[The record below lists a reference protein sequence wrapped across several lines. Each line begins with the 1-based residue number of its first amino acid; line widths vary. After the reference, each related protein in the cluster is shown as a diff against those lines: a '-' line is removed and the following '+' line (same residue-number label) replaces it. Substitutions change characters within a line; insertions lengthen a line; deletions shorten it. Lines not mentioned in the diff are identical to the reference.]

1 MSTPP
6 RADHLPLAPDGTATQ
21 EEWEGAVAAVLR
33 KSGRLTGDDPDSAA
47 WGALTRTTLDGI
59 PVLPLGTPET
69 AAELPDPGLPGQAPF
84 TRGATATRPFG
95 AWDIRARF
103 EDPDA
108 ELTAQH
114 VTEDLENGVNSLW
127 LVLGEAGIALEHLD
141 TVLEPVLLDLA
152 PVVLEAPEE
161 PVRAAS
167 EFVRHL
173 VHRGVQPAPGTNL
186 GANPIGHRDKR
197 PMAKEVVRDVA
208 DLAVR
213 EGLRAIMV
221 DGTAVHDRGGSDV
234 QELAYTI
241 AAGAEYLRLLAQAGH
256 EPDVAAGLIEFRYAA
271 TAEQFPTIAKL
282 RAARRLWARVL
293 ELSHVTPELRGQSQH
308 AVTSR
313 PMMTRYDPYTNML
326 RTTVAAFSAG
336 VGGASAI
343 TVLPFDEPLGLPES
357 FSRRIARNT
366 SSLLS
371 AESHIAE
378 VTDPAGGAH
387 AVERL
392 TEDLAQAAWELF
404 GRVEEDGGLIHD
416 LKDGSWDRAIAEV
429 VHRRREQVARRTRPI
444 TGLSEFP
451 QVAETLPQRRA
462 YPVPRQLVRHG
473 ADFEALRDQPVPT
486 PVFVA
491 TMGTVAQHTAR
502 ATFLTNLLTAGGI
515 TARTVGAT
523 TGVEDVLA
531 AYQGESVVA
540 LAGTD
545 REYAE
550 WGPDLVVALRGAGAE
565 HVVLAGRP
573 VEGLAVDDHAAM
585 GLDALA
591 FLHRT
596 RERLGVSTP
605 HDGAPTTTEV
615 DR

>member
-6 RADHLPLAPDGTATQ
+6 RADQLPLAPDGGPSQ
-21 EEWEGAVAAVLR
+21 QEWEAAVAAVLR
-33 KSGRLTGDDPDSAA
+33 KSGQLAETDPDSASWA
-47 WGALTRTTLDGI
+47 ALTTTTLDGI
-59 PVLPLGTPET
+59 PVLPLGTPQT

-84 TRGATATRPFG
+84 TRGAAATRPFG

-114 VTEDLENGVNSLW
+114 ITDDLENGVTSLW
-127 LVLGEAGIALEHLD
+127 LVLGEGGIAIEDLD

-152 PVVLEAPEE
+152 PVVLDAPEQ
-161 PVRAAS
+161 PVHAAS

-173 VHRGVQPAPGTNL
+173 VHRGLKAAPGTNL

-197 PMAKEVVRDVA
+197 PMSKEVVRDVA

-213 EGLRAIMV
+213 EGLKAIMV

-241 AAGAEYLRLLAQAGH
+241 AAGAEYLRLLAAAGH
-256 EPDVAAGLIEFRYAA
+256 DIDTAAGLIEFRYAA
-271 TAEQFPTIAKL
+271 TAEQFPTIAKF

-293 ELSHVTPELRGQSQH
+293 EISKAPVAGRGQAQH

-313 PMMTRYDPYTNML
+313 PMMTRYDAYTNML
-326 RTTVAAFSAG
+326 RTTVAAFSAA

-343 TVLPFDEPLGLPES
+343 TVLPFDEPLGLPET

-366 SSLLS
+366 SSLLA
-371 AESHIAE
+371 AESHVGAVI
-378 VTDPAGGAH
+378 DPAGGAP
-387 AVERL
+387 ALERL
-392 TEDLAQAAWELF
+392 TDDMATAAWELF
-404 GRVEEDGGLIHD
+404 RGVEERGGLIHD
-416 LKDGSWDRAIAEV
+416 LREGTWEEAIGQV
-429 VHRRREQVARRTRPI
+429 VARRREQVARRARPI

-451 QVAETLPQRRA
+451 QTAEALPQRRPYA
-462 YPVPRQLVRHG
+462 VPRQVVRNG

-486 PVFVA
+486 ALFVA

-502 ATFLTNLLTAGGI
+502 ASFLTNLLAAGGI

-523 TGVEDVLA
+523 TGVEEVLA
-531 AYQGESVVA
+531 AYRGESVVA
-540 LAGTD
+540 LAGAD
-545 REYAE
+545 RAYAQ
-550 WGPDLVVALRGAGAE
+550 WGPELVAALRAAGAK
-565 HVVLAGRP
+565 HVILAGKP
-573 VEGLAVDDHAAM
+573 VEGVAVDDHAAL

-596 RERLGVSTP
+596 REQLGVSTP
-605 HDGAPTTTEV
+605 EV
-615 DR
+615 AR

>member
-6 RADHLPLAPDGTATQ
+6 SADQLPLAPDGAPSQ
-21 EEWEGAVAAVLR
+21 AEWEAAVAGVLR
-33 KSGRLTGDDPDSAA
+33 KSGRLTADDPDAAA

-69 AAELPDPGLPGQAPF
+69 SADLPDSGFPGQAPF
-84 TRGATATRPFG
+84 TRGATVTRPFG

-108 ELTAQH
+108 GLTAQH
-114 VTEDLENGVNSLW
+114 VTEDLENGVTSLW
-127 LVLGEAGIALEHLD
+127 FVIGPAGIAIEDLD

-152 PVVLEAPEE
+152 PVVLDAPER
-161 PVRAAS
+161 PVLAAS
-167 EFVRHL
+167 ELVRHL

-197 PMAKEVVRDVA
+197 PMAREVVRDVA

-213 EGLRAIMV
+213 EGLKAIMV

-256 EPDVAAGLIEFRYAA
+256 DPSTAAGLIEFRYAA
-271 TAEQFPTIAKL
+271 TAEQFPTIAKF

-293 ELSHVTPELRGQSQH
+293 ELSHVEPALRGQSQH

-313 PMMTRYDPYTNML
+313 PMMTRYDPYVNLL

-336 VGGASAI
+336 VGGASAV

-366 SSLLS
+366 SSLLA
-371 AESHIAE
+371 AESHVAA
-378 VTDPAGGAH
+378 VTDPAGGSH

-392 TEDLAQAAWELF
+392 TEDLAVAAWELF

-416 LKDGSWDRAIAEV
+416 LRDGSWDRAITEV
-429 VHRRREQVARRTRPI
+429 VQRRREQVARRTRPL

-462 YPVPRQLVRHG
+462 YPVPREVVRHG

-486 PVFVA
+486 PAFVA

-515 TARTVGAT
+515 TAHAVGAT

-531 AYQGESVVA
+531 AYRGEAVVA

-545 REYAE
+545 AAYAE
-550 WGPDLVVALRGAGAE
+550 WGPDLVAALREAGAQ
-565 HVVLAGRP
+565 HVVLAGKP
-573 VEGLAVDDHAAM
+573 VAGVEVDDHAAV
-585 GLDALA
+585 GLDALT

-596 RERLGVSTP
+596 RERLGVESVA
-605 HDGAPTTTEV
+605 GTTTEAQQ
-615 DR
+615 

>member
-6 RADHLPLAPDGTATQ
+6 STGHLPLAPGHEATR
-21 EEWEGAVAAVLR
+21 EDWEKAVAGVLR
-33 KSGRLTGDDPDSAA
+33 KSGRLAADAPDSDI
-47 WGALTRTTLDGI
+47 WQALTGTTLDDI
-59 PVLPLGTPET
+59 AVLPLGTPE
-69 AAELPDPGLPGQAPF
+69 ADAGLPDPGLPGQAPF
-84 TRGATATRPFG
+84 TRGASATRPFG
-95 AWDIRARF
+95 AWDIRAHF

-108 ELTAQH
+108 ERTAQH
-114 VTEDLENGVNSLW
+114 VTDDLENGVTSLW
-127 LVLGEAGIALEHLD
+127 LVLGKGGIDLQDLD

-152 PVVLEAPEE
+152 PVVLDAPEE

-167 EFVRHL
+167 AFVRHL
-173 VHRGVQPAPGTNL
+173 VHRELTPAPGTNL

-208 DLAVR
+208 DLAAR

-256 EPDVAAGLIEFRYAA
+256 SPDTSAGLIEFRYAA
-271 TAEQFPTIAKL
+271 TAEQFPTIAKF
-282 RAARRLWARVL
+282 RAARQLWARVL
-293 ELSHVTPELRGQSQH
+293 ELSGVTAERRGQAQH

-326 RTTVAAFSAG
+326 RTTVAAFSAA
-336 VGGASAI
+336 VGGAGAV
-343 TVLPFDEPLGLPES
+343 TVLPFDEPLGLPED

-366 SSLLS
+366 SSLLA
-371 AESHIAE
+371 AESHVAA

-392 TEDLAQAAWELF
+392 TQDLAEAAWELF
-404 GRVEEDGGLIHD
+404 GRVEENGGLIHD

-429 VHRRREQVARRTRPI
+429 VRRRRQQVALRTRPI

-451 QVAETLPQRRA
+451 QVAETLPQRRPYA
-462 YPVPRQLVRHG
+462 VPREVVRNG
-473 ADFEALRDQPVPT
+473 ADFEELRDAPAAT
-486 PVFVA
+486 PLFVA
-491 TMGTVAQHTAR
+491 TMGPVAQHTAR

-523 TGVEDVLA
+523 AGVDDVLA
-531 AYQGESVVA
+531 AYRGEPVVA
-540 LAGTD
+540 LAGND
-545 REYAE
+545 AAYAG
-550 WGPDLVVALRGAGAE
+550 WGDELVAALRAAGAR
-565 HVVLAGRP
+565 HVILAGTPRP
-573 VEGLAVDDHAAM
+573 GQQVDDHAAA
-585 GLDALA
+585 GDNALD

-596 RERLGVSTP
+596 REHL
-605 HDGAPTTTEV
+605 
-615 DR
+615 DRPQPETSEEGDQ